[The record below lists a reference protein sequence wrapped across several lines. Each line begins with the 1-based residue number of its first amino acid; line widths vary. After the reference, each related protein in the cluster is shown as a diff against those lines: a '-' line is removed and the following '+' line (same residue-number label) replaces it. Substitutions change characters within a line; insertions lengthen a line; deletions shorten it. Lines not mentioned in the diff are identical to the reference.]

1 MKDFKPAFIASS
13 PNEGPTIASSII
25 RAGAGNLPDFK
36 IFAKSF
42 ASFTVKFP
50 VIDERPPQEAK
61 EEPPKEVPTVKKKAP
76 RKKPEKKKDVNMDE
90 LVQNLGEAK
99 RLRAVVQ
106 AFMDAGISDA
116 DEIVAQCEQLRSMVP
131 ILSRMSDMSS
141 RIKVSVEKW
150 KKENSE

>member
-1 MKDFKPAFIASS
+1 MSKIRFEDVTITLAAKAIELDGIKDPSLFI
-13 PNEGPTIASSII
+13 EGLGLK
-25 RAGAGNLPDFK
+25 GAKLKEG
-36 IFAKSF
+36 
-42 ASFTVKFP
+42 